1 MLKSDRTRQRILDT
15 AAQEFRTRGYAGTK
29 VNDIAFAANMRAAS
43 IYYYFES
50 KDQLFEEVLEI
61 GLRLVFDAVRRA
73 VDNVPANVGHR
84 GRIAAAMEAHLSS
97 LHEYGDYSSANIRN
111 FGQTPDEI
119 QQRQIMLRNAYGEY
133 WRELLNDAKEAG
145 ELRGDVNLSLLRMYV
160 YGAMNWSL
168 EWVKPGKM
176 NASDLAQELCDI
188 LFNGISTAPQAP

>member
-15 AAQEFRTRGYAGTK
+15 AAQEFRSRGYAGTK

-61 GLRLVFDAVRRA
+61 GLRLVFDAVRKA
-73 VDNVPANVGHR
+73 VDATPPEAGHR
-84 GRIAAAMEAHLSS
+84 GRIAAAMEAHLSM

-111 FGQTPDEI
+111 FGQTPNEI
-119 QQRQIMLRNAYGEY
+119 QQRQLTLRNAYGEY
-133 WRELLNDAKEAG
+133 WRELLIAGQEAG
-145 ELRGDVNLSLLRMYV
+145 ELRADVDLSLLRMFV

-176 NASDLAQELCDI
+176 TAAELAAQLCEI
-188 LFNGISTAPQAP
+188 LFIGIGRK

>member
-15 AAQEFRTRGYAGTK
+15 AAQEFRQRGYAGTK

-61 GLRLVFDAVRRA
+61 GLKLVFDAVRKA
-73 VDNVPANVGHR
+73 VDALPPQAEHR
-84 GRIAAAMEAHLSS
+84 ARLLAAVEAHLAS

-111 FGQTPDEI
+111 FGQTPIEI
-119 QQRQIMLRNAYGEY
+119 QQRQLLLRNGYGEY
-133 WRELLNDAKEAG
+133 WRELLVAAQTAG
-145 ELRGDVNLSLLRMYV
+145 AIRDGANLSLLRMYLF
-160 YGAMNWSL
+160 GAMNWTL

-176 NASDLAQELCDI
+176 NAAELAKELCDM
-188 LFNGISTAPQAP
+188 LFQGE